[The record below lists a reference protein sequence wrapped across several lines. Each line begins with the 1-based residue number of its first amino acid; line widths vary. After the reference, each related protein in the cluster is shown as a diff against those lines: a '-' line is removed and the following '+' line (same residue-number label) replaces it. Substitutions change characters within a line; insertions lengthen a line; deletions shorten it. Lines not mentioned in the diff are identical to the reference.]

1 MNKTDRKLANL
12 YRQVI
17 RKADALR
24 SQIVAA
30 SRFIHDHP
38 ELGEQEFECSQRL
51 ADELRAHAFHV
62 EMPIGGMPTA
72 FRGTLKGRRTG
83 PTIAFLAEYDAL
95 PTVGHGCGHNFIG
108 TGSAFAGIVLSD
120 VMNSLNG
127 RILVIGTPAEET
139 IGGKITL
146 LEAGAFADVDVA
158 LMVHPSSETRIYYS
172 SLAAQVV
179 EIEFRGK
186 PSHAAASPWLGI
198 NALDALVQTYVAID
212 NLKKQLSPSVRIP
225 GIITHGGVRA
235 NIVPE
240 RAIGLFSVRAES
252 SAALSDVIKK
262 VKACAKGA
270 ALATGARLTFRMID
284 RRYDEMR
291 SNRTLAGLFENHWRA
306 LGGKIRESPLKGR
319 GSVDIGN
326 LSHVIPAIHPSIAIT
341 DPETPGHS
349 REFAL
354 AAISPRA
361 NREILRVVKTL
372 ALTALDIITQKK
384 ALNKIRAEFRAQPI
398 PKSNKTDGSAAG
410 R

>member
-1 MNKTDRKLANL
+1 MNKPDRKLANL

-24 SQIVAA
+24 SPIVAA

-51 ADELRAHAFHV
+51 VDELRAHAFQL

-72 FRGTLKGRRTG
+72 FRATLKGRRRTG

-108 TGSAFAGIVLSD
+108 AASVFAGIVLSD

-146 LEAGAFADVDVA
+146 LEAGVFADVDVT

-225 GIITHGGVRA
+225 GIITYGGVRP

-240 RAIGLFSVRAES
+240 RATGLFSVRAES

-270 ALATGARLTFRMID
+270 ALATGARLTFRMVD

-291 SNRTLAGLFENHWRA
+291 SNRTLASLFENHWCA
-306 LGGKIRESPLKGR
+306 LGGKIRESSLKGR

-349 REFAL
+349 REFAI

-361 NREILRVVKTL
+361 NRELLRVVKTL
-372 ALTALDIITQKK
+372 ALTALDIITQKQ
-384 ALNKIRAEFRAQPI
+384 ALNKIRADFRAQRSS
-398 PKSNKTDGSAAG
+398 KKQAN

>member
-1 MNKTDRKLANL
+1 MSNTDRKLANL

-24 SQIVAA
+24 SLIVAA
-30 SRFIHDHP
+30 SKFIHDHP

-51 ADELRAHAFHV
+51 VDELRAHGFQV

-72 FRGTLKGRRTG
+72 FRATLKGRRTG

-108 TGSAFAGIVLSD
+108 TASAFAGIVLSD

-146 LEAGAFADVDVA
+146 LEAGIFADVDVT
-158 LMVHPSSETRIYYS
+158 LMVHPSTETRIYYS
-172 SLAAQVV
+172 SLAAQVI

-225 GIITHGGVRA
+225 GIITYGGARP

-240 RAIGLFSVRAES
+240 RAVGQFSVRAES

-262 VKACAKGA
+262 VKACARGA
-270 ALATGARLTFRMID
+270 ALATRARLSFRIID

-291 SNRTLAGLFENHWRA
+291 SNRTLASLFENRWRA
-306 LGGKIRESPLKGR
+306 LGGQIRESSLKGR

-341 DPETPGHS
+341 NPETPGHS
-349 REFAL
+349 REFAH

-361 NREILRVVKTL
+361 NCELLRVVKTL
-372 ALTALDIITQKK
+372 ALTALDILTQKQ
-384 ALNKIRAEFRAQPI
+384 ALKKIRAEFQLQRSA
-398 PKSNKTDGSAAG
+398 KSK
-410 R
+410 

>member
-24 SQIVAA
+24 SQIVAV

-51 ADELRAHAFHV
+51 VDELRAHAFQV
-62 EMPIGGMPTA
+62 EMPVGGMPTA
-72 FRGTLKGRRTG
+72 FRATLKGRRTG

-108 TGSAFAGIVLSD
+108 AASAFAGIVLSD

-127 RILVIGTPAEET
+127 RILVTGTPAEET

-240 RAIGLFSVRAES
+240 RATGLFSVRAES
-252 SAALSDVIKK
+252 SAALSDVIMK

-270 ALATGARLTFRMID
+270 ALATGARLTFRMMD

-291 SNRTLAGLFENHWRA
+291 SNRTLASLFENHWRA
-306 LGGKIRESPLKGR
+306 LGGKIRESSLKGR

-372 ALTALDIITQKK
+372 ALTALDIITQKQ
-384 ALNKIRAEFRAQPI
+384 ALKKIRAEFRAQR
-398 PKSNKTDGSAAG
+398 SA
-410 R
+410 RSK

>member
-1 MNKTDRKLANL
+1 MNKADRKLANL

-24 SQIVAA
+24 PQMVAV

-38 ELGEQEFECSQRL
+38 ELGEQEFKCSQRL
-51 ADELRAHAFHV
+51 MDELRAHSFQV

-72 FRGTLKGRRTG
+72 FRATLKGRRTG
-83 PTIAFLAEYDAL
+83 HTIAFLAEYDAL

-108 TGSAFAGIVLSD
+108 AASAFAGIVLSD

-146 LEAGAFADVDVA
+146 LEAGVFADVDVT
-158 LMVHPSSETRIYYS
+158 LMVHPSTETRIYYS
-172 SLAAQVV
+172 SLAAQVI

-225 GIITHGGVRA
+225 GIITYGGVRP

-240 RAIGLFSVRAES
+240 RAIGQFSVRAEN
-252 SAALSDVIKK
+252 SAMLSDVIKR
-262 VKACAKGA
+262 VRACARGA
-270 ALATGARLTFRMID
+270 ALATRARLTFRIID

-291 SNRTLAGLFENHWRA
+291 SNRTLASLFESHWRA
-306 LGGKIRESPLKGR
+306 LGGQIRESSLKGR

-341 DPETPGHS
+341 NPETPGHS
-349 REFAL
+349 REFAR

-361 NREILRVVKTL
+361 NCELLRVVKTL
-372 ALTALDIITQKK
+372 ALTALDIITQKQ
-384 ALNKIRAEFRAQPI
+384 ALKKIRAEFQLQRSA
-398 PKSNKTDGSAAG
+398 KSK
-410 R
+410 